1 MDLMNLNLTHVF
13 TDQGWRKPN
22 LPPQSSAGGSTVVWD
37 PGAAMSYDNVYKT
50 WVEVVQAVSAMQGA
64 VDIVVAQSA
73 PPVIPAGNW
82 DLRPPGVFGPVR
94 LCGTN
99 TSGVIFGGL
108 VTIANAPVTIH
119 GLSGLH
125 SIAVEN
131 QSTANVMSFN
141 AVEQCLF
148 ELSGAAAIYQ
158 SALSGGAAFI
168 SISGGGFGH
177 ILNFNDESFISTLDT
192 GTGAIQVTNPAFLN
206 LVVEGNSS
214 FGTNQLKLLSGAF
227 CTALIVGKGG
237 PGYPTLGLQPSAP
250 NLNVFGMQ
258 ARGTAQIVAGAGK
271 TNPIS
276 ADADGNP
283 IVIKPNSVITCSQ
296 RIANGDGIGGTNRT
310 VRYAALAVDRVNG
323 FPASFRISAL
333 TIAGSGATNPNDA
346 STIDWILET

>member
-1 MDLMNLNLTHVF
+1 MDLMDLTHVF
-13 TDQGWRKPN
+13 TEQGWRKPN
-22 LPPQSSAGGSTVVWD
+22 QFPQYGAGASTVVWD
-37 PGAAMSYDNVYKT
+37 PGAATSYDNVYKT
-50 WVEVVQAVSAMQGA
+50 WAEVVQAVSAMQGA

-131 QSTANVMSFN
+131 QSTVNVMTFN

-148 ELSGAAAIYQ
+148 ELNGAAAIYQ

-177 ILNFNDESFISTLDT
+177 LLSFNDESFISTLDT
-192 GTGAIQVTNPAFLN
+192 GTGAIQVTNPGFLN
-206 LVVEGNSS
+206 LIVSGNSS

-237 PGYPTLGLQPSAP
+237 PGYPTLGSQPSAP

-258 ARGTAQIVAGAGK
+258 SRGTAKINPGTGK
-271 TNPIS
+271 TSPITS
-276 ADADGNP
+276 DADGNP
-283 IVIKPNSVITCSQ
+283 IVIKAGSVITCSQ
-296 RIANGDGIGGTNRT
+296 RIPTTDGGTTPT
-310 VRYAALAVDRVNG
+310 VRYAALAADRVNG
-323 FPASFRISAL
+323 LPGSFKISAL
-333 TIAGSGATNPNDA
+333 TAAGSGAVNLNDK

>member
-1 MDLMNLNLTHVF
+1 MDLTHVF
-13 TDQGWRKPN
+13 TEQGWRKPN
-22 LPPQSSAGGSTVVWD
+22 QFPQSGAGASTVVWD
-37 PGAAMSYDNVYKT
+37 PGAASSFGNVYKT
-50 WVEVVQAVSAMQGA
+50 WVEVVQAVSAMHGA

-99 TSGVIFGGL
+99 TTGVIFGGL

-125 SIAVEN
+125 SIGVEN
-131 QSTANVMSFN
+131 QSTANVMSFD
-141 AVEQCLF
+141 AAEQCLF

-177 ILNFNDESFISTLDT
+177 LLCFNDESFISTLDT
-192 GTGAIQVTNPAFLN
+192 GAGAIQVTNPAFLN
-206 LVVEGNSS
+206 LIVEGNSS
-214 FGTNQLKLLSGAF
+214 FGTNQLMLLGGAF

-237 PGYPTLGLQPSAP
+237 PGYPTLGSQPSAP

-258 ARGTAQIVAGAGK
+258 SRGTEKINPGTGK
-271 TNPIS
+271 TSPIMS
-276 ADADGNP
+276 DADGNP
-283 IVIKPNSVITCSQ
+283 IVIKPGSVITCSQ
-296 RIANGDGIGGTNRT
+296 RIASGDGGTT
-310 VRYAALAVDRVNG
+310 PTARYAALAADRVNG
-323 FPASFRISAL
+323 LPGSFKISAL
-333 TIAGSGATNPNDA
+333 TSVGGGATNPTDA